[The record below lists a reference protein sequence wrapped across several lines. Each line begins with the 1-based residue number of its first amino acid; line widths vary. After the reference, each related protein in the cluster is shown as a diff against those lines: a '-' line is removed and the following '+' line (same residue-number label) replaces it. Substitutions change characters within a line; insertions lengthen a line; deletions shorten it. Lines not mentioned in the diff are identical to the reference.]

1 MADPYSLLGVSRDA
15 DQAAIKKAYRKL
27 AKELHPDRNKDKP
40 DTAARFAEVTQAY
53 DILSDPEQRAKY
65 DSGEIDEQGNPKAPF
80 GFEDFEGHGPFRG
93 RGPFRS
99 AGDSTTWYHFSEG
112 TEGFEDIFSDLFG
125 GSRASGGRRYA
136 PRGSDVLYRVKV
148 NLEDVAKGSSIDL
161 RLQDGGEVSVRLPA
175 GAKTGTRLR
184 LTGKGQDG
192 PGGRGDAIVE
202 IEVRQHKL
210 FKRDGDN
217 IRIELPIRWDE
228 AILGA
233 KVRVPTV
240 DGPVNLSIPKG
251 STSGKTLRIRGKGMR
266 KADGTRGHQLVRL
279 MIDLPPDDPKLTEWA
294 RAWRDTTD
302 YDPRAKLGI

>member
-1 MADPYSLLGVSRDA
+1 MADLYSLLGVSRDA

-27 AKELHPDRNKDKP
+27 AKELHPDRNKDKT
-40 DTAARFAEVTQAY
+40 DAAARFAEVTQAY
-53 DILSDPEQRAKY
+53 NILSDPEQRARY

-80 GFEDFEGHGPFRG
+80 GFEDFEGHGPFG
-93 RGPFRS
+93 DRGPFRS
-99 AGDSTTWYHFSEG
+99 ASDGTTSYHFSEG
-112 TEGFEDIFSDLFG
+112 AEDFEDIFSDLFG
-125 GSRASGGRRYA
+125 ASRGSGGRRYA
-136 PRGSDVLYRVKV
+136 PRGSNVLYRVKV
-148 NLEDVAKGSSIDL
+148 NLEDVAKGNSVEL
-161 RLQDGGEVSVRLPA
+161 RLQDGNEVSVRLPA

-184 LTGKGQDG
+184 LAGKGQDG

-279 MIDLPPDDPKLTEWA
+279 MIDLPTDDPKLTEWA
-294 RAWRDTTD
+294 REWRDTTD
-302 YDPRAKLGI
+302 YDPRKKLGI

>member
-1 MADPYSLLGVSRDA
+1 MADPYTLLGVPRDA

-53 DILSDPEQRAKY
+53 DILSDPEMRAKY

-80 GFEDFEGHGPFRG
+80 GFEDFEGHGPFGG

-99 AGDSTTWYHFSEG
+99 ASDGATSFHFSEG
-112 TEGFEDIFSDLFG
+112 AEGFEDIFADLFG
-125 GSRASGGRRYA
+125 GARGGRSRRYA

-148 NLEDVAKGSSIDL
+148 DFETAAKGESIDL
-161 RLQDGGEVSVRLPA
+161 RLEDGEKVSVRIPA

-184 LTGKGQDG
+184 LAEKGQPG
-192 PGGRGDAIVE
+192 PGGKGDAIIELE
-202 IEVRQHKL
+202 IRPHRF

-217 IRIELPIRWDE
+217 IRIDLPIRWDE
-228 AILGA
+228 AVLGA

-240 DGPVNLSIPKG
+240 DGPVNLTIPKG
-251 STSGKTLRIRGKGMR
+251 STSGKTLRIRGKGM
-266 KADGTRGHQLVRL
+266 KKPDGTRGHQLVKL
-279 MIDLPPDDPKLTEWA
+279 MVDIPSGDPQLEKWAEEWRKTA
-294 RAWRDTTD
+294 S
-302 YDPRAKLGI
+302 YNPREKLGV